1 MAAAFYPWANM
12 GTPGVSVVQNFPMP
26 QASPVLVGTV
36 TATGTTAASAAA
48 NAFGS
53 SVSLQRIVLNQ
64 SIALSEVD
72 LVLGIAFPATN
83 QGQGSLSQS
92 FAVYSFGNST
102 SLASVLS
109 ASRAV
114 TWATGTTTSGTSS
127 SLQQGWSGPNIQP
140 MTFAST
146 VLNPGEYVV
155 GHLLS
160 MAAASTS
167 WTISLYGMNAFGTAT
182 GSAVTTVTTGTL
194 GAMSSG
200 GLAAVSAL
208 TGTTATAYTAFSATP
223 TSAPVFLTA
232 TGTSVALIAGSLHTG
247 STAANVL
254 SSAGFNAGSVHT
266 ASTSATLTAFSAA
279 PSAFAIGKVGSTAS
293 GVTNTASL
301 VSVTATAAASTIS
314 LLFNTATGGFNIL
327 SSGGLLA
334 GSFHTGSTSAAAFS
348 AGGLLAGSFLTASG
362 IAGVVSNAGT
372 AGINLVSAGLS
383 AGSFIGTFGSIA
395 AITAVGVGT
404 GAATIASVTTPRFG
418 YNGSIAMTTATSQA
432 VYQAGPFIAGVFLS
446 GSMPTSID
454 LKSTAAI
461 VTASQALVQPW
472 FALVGA

>member
-1 MAAAFYPWANM
+1 MAAFSPWANM

-53 SVSLQRIVLNQ
+53 SVSLQRIFLNQ
-64 SIALSEVD
+64 SMALSEVD
-72 LVLGIAFPATN
+72 LVFGIAFPATN

-127 SLQQGWSGPNIQP
+127 SLQQGWGGPNIQP

-146 VLNPGEYVV
+146 LLNPGEYVI

-160 MAAASTS
+160 LAAASTS
-167 WTISLYGMNAFGTAT
+167 WTISLYGLNGVGRTT
-182 GSAVTTVTTGTL
+182 GSAVTNVTTGTL

-208 TGTTATAYTAFSATP
+208 TGSTGTAYTAFSATP
-223 TSAPVFLTA
+223 TSAAVFLTA
-232 TGTSVALIAGSLHTG
+232 TGTSVALLAGSVMTG
-247 STAANVL
+247 STAANML
-254 SSAGFNAGSVHT
+254 SSAGLNAGSVHT
-266 ASTSATLTAFSAA
+266 ASTSSAVTLWTAA
-279 PSAFAIGKVGSTAS
+279 PSGFAIGKVASTAS
-293 GVTNTASL
+293 GSTNTASL
-301 VSVTATAAASTIS
+301 LSVTATAASTMT
-314 LLFNTATGGFNIL
+314 LLFQTATGGASIL
-327 SSGGLLA
+327 SSGGFLA
-334 GSFHTGSTSAAAFS
+334 GSFHTGSTSGAVFS
-348 AGGLLAGSFLTASG
+348 AGGLLGGSFLTASG
-362 IAGVVSNAGT
+362 IAGVLSNAGT

-383 AGSFIGTFGSIA
+383 AGSFIGTSGSIA
-395 AITAVGVGT
+395 ALTAVGVGT
-404 GAATIASVTTPRFG
+404 AAATIASVTTPTFG
-418 YNGSIAMTTATSQA
+418 YNGAVAMTTATSQA